1 MAATPYKIYMV
12 FENEAVEGKYI
23 PLLYTATDK
32 EGENAIL
39 PSDAT
44 TYTFPAGSG
53 LGEKEIYL
61 LKDVIVFGAAGPT
74 DTHYAN
80 IWMNDQKTEHIIIN
94 DINSKDTVKRQFD
107 IIKLFF
113 KEGTSI
119 RLKLGI

>member
-23 PLLYTATDK
+23 PLLFSASDVVNT
-32 EGENAIL
+32 NAVL

-44 TYTFPAGSG
+44 AYTFPAGNG
-53 LGEKEIYL
+53 VGEKEVYIL
-61 LKDVIVFGAAGPT
+61 RDVVVFGTFT
-74 DTHYAN
+74 DTKYAS

-94 DINSKDTVKRQFD
+94 DINTKDMVKRQFE
-107 IIKLFF
+107 IIKLYF

-119 RLKLGI
+119 RLKLGA